1 MKKVLVALAAA
12 SLFATSAWAASFVNG
27 GFETGDFSG
36 WTKGGGAYYGSYYPS
51 GDPGKSAIVST
62 GTDPYT
68 GNNLNMVYSGNY
80 SARVNNYD
88 WGYHYS
94 TISQTVT
101 NWTDPN
107 IYFAYAAVLED
118 PGHAYPGHM
127 RVTLKDETTNTN
139 LYDVY
144 FDYYTAGSVLGN
156 AEWHHY
162 GYWGY
167 TDWQVVQL
175 DTSAV
180 MGDDLTLTLLASDC
194 AYGGHGGYAYL
205 DGFGA
210 VPPTVPEPSTVAL
223 LGLGLAGIAVAR
235 KRMRK

>member
-1 MKKVLVALAAA
+1 MKKVLAVLAAA

-51 GDPGKSAIVST
+51 GDPGKSAIVTT

-144 FDYYTAGSVLGN
+144 FDYYTAGTVLGN
-156 AEWHHY
+156 AQWHHY
-162 GYWGY
+162 GNWGY

-223 LGLGLAGIAVAR
+223 LGLGLAGIAIAG